1 MRRQQPTSL
10 ATIYNDIRA
19 DFRAGKDTRFTSRL
33 AGVSS
38 TGSGQDYHYRS
49 ETQFLHMM
57 ERARHYQ
64 RNDPI
69 VGQGVRRLVA
79 NIVQDGFTLDVNTG
93 DKAWDQDRKAQW
105 YQWAENADECH
116 SEGELTFQQ
125 MEQLALSTVI
135 VDGDTLALPLTS
147 GSLQWVEAH
156 RCRTPRNT
164 TKNVVH
170 GVELD
175 DNAKRVSYWLTKED
189 LDPSRPLIKVSDTKQ
204 YAARDPKTGQR
215 QVFHLYQPYR
225 FSQRRG
231 VTVLAPVSDTVGMHD
246 DIQFATLVKQQM
258 GALIAILHNRGANWE
273 PGGDQQKG
281 DREYETLP
289 GGHTRTIEG
298 VSAGLEVFSDKDE
311 TLSGFSPAIPG
322 PGFFEHSNLILT
334 FIAINLDIPVHVL
347 LLDPSKTNFSGW
359 RGAIDQA
366 RLRFRQIQQW
376 LTNAFH
382 CRVYRWK
389 LQQWAAKDPAIA
401 SRLAEDPA
409 KWTSHVWNPPT
420 FPYIEPMTDIQA
432 DTLRLRTGQTS
443 PRRLR
448 AERGLDDEEITEETV
463 QDIARKVRRAK
474 EEAKKINDEY
484 KDDPNPVSWR
494 ELVMMPPPEGVS
506 ATLQGMP
513 PAPTENDDDPSKP
526 PKKPNA

>member
-10 ATIYNDIRA
+10 ATIYNDIRQ

-33 AGVSS
+33 AGVNSA
-38 TGSGQDYHYRS
+38 GSGQDYHYRN
-49 ETQFLHMM
+49 EGQFLHMM

-93 DKAWDQDRKAQW
+93 DKAWDKDRKAQW

-135 VDGDTLALPLTS
+135 VDGDTITLPLKS

-175 DNAKRVSYWLTKED
+175 GSAKRTAYWLTKED
-189 LDPSRPLIKVSDTKQ
+189 LDPNRPLVKVSDTTQ
-204 YAARDPKTGQR
+204 YAARDPRTNER

-231 VTVLAPVSDTVGMHD
+231 VTALAPISDTVGMLD
-246 DIQFATLVKQQM
+246 DTQFAALVKQQM
-258 GALIAILHNRGANWE
+258 GALIAILHNRGANWQ

-281 DREYETLP
+281 DRESETLS

-298 VSAGLEVFSDKDE
+298 VSAGLEVFSDIDE
-311 TLSGFSPAIPG
+311 TLTGFSPDIPG

-359 RGAIDQA
+359 RGAIEQA

-376 LTNAFH
+376 LMGAFH
-382 CRVYRWK
+382 SRVYRWK
-389 LQQWAAKDPAIA
+389 LRQWAAKDPAIA
-401 SRLAEDPA
+401 ARLNADPA
-409 KWTSHVWNPPT
+409 KWMSHVWNPPT
-420 FPYIEPMTDIQA
+420 FPYIEPLTDTQT
-432 DTLRLRTGQTS
+432 DLLRLRTGMIS
-443 PRRLR
+443 PRRLQ
-448 AERGLDDEEITEETV
+448 AERGRDDEEITEESV
-463 QDIARKVRRAK
+463 QDMGRKIRRAK
-474 EEAKKINDEY
+474 LEAKLINEEFE
-484 KDDPNPVSWR
+484 DDPNPVSWR
-494 ELVMMPPPEGVS
+494 EVLMLPTPEGTQI
-506 ATLQGMP
+506 AIQP
-513 PAPTENDDDPSKP
+513 QPQPEPKP
-526 PKKPNA
+526 EKEPQPDA

>member
-1 MRRQQPTSL
+1 
-10 ATIYNDIRA
+10 
-19 DFRAGKDTRFTSRL
+19 
-33 AGVSS
+33 
-38 TGSGQDYHYRS
+38 
-49 ETQFLHMM
+49 M

-64 RNDPI
+64 RNDPV
-69 VGQGVRRLVA
+69 VGQAVRRLVA
-79 NIVQDGFTLDVNTG
+79 NIVQDGFTLDVNTD
-93 DKAWDQDRKAQW
+93 DKVWNQERKAQW
-105 YQWAENADECH
+105 YEWAENADLCH

-135 VDGDTLALPLTS
+135 VDGDTIPLPLKS

-156 RCRTPRNT
+156 RCRTPKNT

-175 DNAKRVSYWLTKED
+175 DNAKRVAYWLTKED
-189 LDPSRPLIKVSDTKQ
+189 LDPHRPLIKTSDAIRYPT
-204 YAARDPKTGQR
+204 RDPKTGER

-231 VTVLAPVSDTVGMHD
+231 VTALAPISDTVGMND
-246 DIQFATLVKQQM
+246 DIQFAAMVKQQM
-258 GALIAILHNRGANWE
+258 GALIAILHSRGPGWV

-281 DREYETLP
+281 DRENETLA

-298 VSAGLEVFSDKDE
+298 VSAGLEVFSDVDE
-311 TLSGFSPAIPG
+311 KLEGFSPNIPG

-376 LTNAFH
+376 LTHAFH

-389 LQQWAAKDPAIA
+389 LRQWASKDRSIA
-401 SRLAEDPA
+401 ERLNADPA
-409 KWTSHVWNPPT
+409 KWMSHVWNPPT
-420 FPYIEPMTDIQA
+420 FPYIEPLTDTKT
-432 DTLRLRTGQTS
+432 DLLRLRTGMIS
-443 PRRLR
+443 PRRLQ
-448 AERGLDDEEITEETV
+448 AERGRDDEEITEESV
-463 QDIARKVRRAK
+463 QDMGRKIRRAK
-474 EEAKKINDEY
+474 KEAMAINKEF
-484 KDDPNPVSWR
+484 DDGHPVVWR
-494 ELVMMPPPEGVS
+494 EVLMLPTPEGTNVSLQPPPE
-506 ATLQGMP
+506 
-513 PAPTENDDDPSKP
+513 
-526 PKKPNA
+526 PKEEAQTDA